1 MKKLKSL
8 ILIALSVA
16 SMGAFVACGD
26 TTKSDNKEAE
36 KRTVTTMKGDVE
48 IPANPQRIVDISG
61 SSEDLAILGYTPVGT
76 ANIDSYDT
84 TKVPSYMSDKFKD
97 TKVVGHSMMETMDM
111 EAILSCNPDLI
122 IMSQR
127 QEKIYDQLKDI
138 APTVMIKDYAND
150 WRDRLTDIGKLFEK
164 EDVAKTWLENYDK
177 KAEEL
182 GKEIIAK
189 KGNETY
195 LPVLASSGNFFVFTD
210 AGIGSILYDDMKLAK
225 PKNMPKQDGISLPQV
240 TMEGLTGIDADNIVV
255 IADESNKKD
264 LEASKVWSQI
274 RAVKNGNVVMLNT
287 SPYFTQVYNPIGK
300 ELILESIKNELVK

>member
-1 MKKLKSL
+1 MPLL
-8 ILIALSVA
+8 Q
-16 SMGAFVACGD
+16 CGD